1 MPHLLPPPPG
11 KSRPRPKNK
20 NRPLIVPSPQL
31 APALLNQLAFLA
43 AINDKPL
50 IPKKNSPK
58 KSPPK
63 KSPPKKSSP
72 KSSPNKKSSPKG
84 IRANG
89 PALLANIFYVI
100 Q

>member
-1 MPHLLPPPPG
+1 MPHHLLPPPPG

-20 NRPLIVPSPQL
+20 NRPLIVTSPQL

-50 IPKKNSPK
+50 IPNKSSPKKSSPK

-63 KSPPKKSSP
+63 KSPPKK
-72 KSSPNKKSSPKG
+72 KSSPKG
-84 IRANG
+84 IQKNG
-89 PALLANIFYVI
+89 PALPANIFYVI